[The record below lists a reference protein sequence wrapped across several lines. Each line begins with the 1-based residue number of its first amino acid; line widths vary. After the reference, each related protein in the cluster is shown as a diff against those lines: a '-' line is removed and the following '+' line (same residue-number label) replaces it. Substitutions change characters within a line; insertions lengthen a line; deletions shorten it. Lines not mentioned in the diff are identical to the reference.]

1 MAIAATRMHR
11 SLVDYASR
19 LTDVYDVLFLF
30 SLAFSF
36 SLRSMFCSAHD
47 KLQYDSPPVPATKRI
62 NATSSHMDSMGV
74 SVDIVS
80 EQHGTPST
88 RDDDLCISTSDETY
102 DKPNELSRDDDVERS
117 V

>member
-19 LTDVYDVLFLF
+19 LTDVYDILF
-30 SLAFSF
+30 SPEFSCSVGSMLF
-36 SLRSMFCSAHD
+36 SAGD
-47 KLQYDSPPVPATKRI
+47 KLPPVPATKRV
-62 NATSSHMDSMGV
+62 NATSSSQMELMEV
-74 SVDIVS
+74 SVHVVS
-80 EQHGTPST
+80 EQHETPST

-102 DKPNELSRDDDVERS
+102 DRPNELSRGRDDDVERA